1 VFDDRYSGNVV
12 GGSSVRFGMVELA
25 PAFWL
30 VFLLDMIS
38 KGFGVGLDEYSWS
51 LSWWEK
57 SG

>member
-38 KGFGVGLDEYSWS
+38 KGFEVGLDVELVGNLWVSCC
-51 LSWWEK
+51 
-57 SG
+57 